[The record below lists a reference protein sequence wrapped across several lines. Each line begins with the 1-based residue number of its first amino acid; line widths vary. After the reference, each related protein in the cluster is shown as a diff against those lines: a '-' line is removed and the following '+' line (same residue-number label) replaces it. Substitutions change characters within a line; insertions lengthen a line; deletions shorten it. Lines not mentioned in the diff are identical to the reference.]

1 MTKLKEDL
9 QKIKGMSFKEAADH
23 IYTYYGLIIAAIIF
37 ALIFIISLI
46 STVVKNKLTVPVIQV
61 AVQNEIEYFYGDD
74 MSLLLSETF
83 PDAKG
88 YNEPFKCTFSSSA
101 DTTDMYAGIQ
111 LMAYIAAG
119 DIDAVICDQATAD
132 YICGS
137 GEGAI
142 VTDLSD
148 TRLGKKAADIGI
160 SPLFYITYED
170 WKNKEAADLLLNSIL
185 TEK

>member
-1 MTKLKEDL
+1 MTKFREDL
-9 QKIKGMSFKEAADH
+9 QKIKGMSFKEAVDH
-23 IYTYYGLIIAAIIF
+23 IFTYYGLAIAAIIF

-61 AVQNEIEYFYGDD
+61 AVQNEIEYYYGDD
-74 MSLLLSETF
+74 MSLLLAETF

-111 LMAYIAAG
+111 LAAYIAAG
-119 DIDAVICDQATAD
+119 DIDAIICDQDTVD

-137 GEGAI
+137 GDGAI
-142 VTDLSD
+142 VTDISD
-148 TRLGKKAADIGI
+148 TQLGKKAADIGI
-160 SPLFYITYED
+160 SPLLYVTYED
-170 WKNKEAADLLLNSIL
+170 RKNREASVLLLNAIL
-185 TEK
+185 SQK